1 MNMSDVIK
9 KNWEIKEDTS
19 STILRPKHKSF
30 MVIYR
35 KDQKIPLIHLI
46 PKKLTD
52 VPKVYD
58 FIIASQAFRL
68 RSPYQRTLNLVL
80 LPLIKMLDFKGQLFF
95 IYSSGNDFTK
105 KILKQFFPKINP
117 FQFNNP
123 KAFIRT
129 ITQNIPEFSKKYKV
143 NVSSFLF
150 SFLNISLSSKRKF
163 SPMNSL
169 GLWNAITYVG
179 QISENEQNNIKI
191 NVKFL
196 DKISSTAKKLS
207 LNFKDN
213 LMRFE
218 KKIK

>member
-1 MNMSDVIK
+1 
-9 KNWEIKEDTS
+9 
-19 STILRPKHKSF
+19 
-30 MVIYR
+30 
-35 KDQKIPLIHLI
+35 
-46 PKKLTD
+46 
-52 VPKVYD
+52 
-58 FIIASQAFRL
+58 
-68 RSPYQRTLNLVL
+68 
-80 LPLIKMLDFKGQLFF
+80 MLDFRGQLFF

-117 FQFNNP
+117 FQFNDP
-123 KAFIRT
+123 KTFIKT
-129 ITQNIPEFSKKYKV
+129 ISQNIPEFSKKYKV
-143 NVSSFLF
+143 NVSNFLF

-191 NVKFL
+191 NVRFL
-196 DKISSTAKKLS
+196 DKISSSAKKLS

>member
-1 MNMSDVIK
+1 M
-9 KNWEIKEDTS
+9 
-19 STILRPKHKSF
+19 IL
-30 MVIYR
+30 
-35 KDQKIPLIHLI
+35 Q
-46 PKKLTD
+46 
-52 VPKVYD
+52 
-58 FIIASQAFRL
+58 
-68 RSPYQRTLNLVL
+68 
-80 LPLIKMLDFKGQLFF
+80 
-95 IYSSGNDFTK
+95 K

-117 FQFNNP
+117 FQFNDP

-129 ITQNIPEFSKKYKV
+129 ISQNIPDFSKKYKV
-143 NVSSFLF
+143 NVSNFLF

-179 QISENEQNNIKI
+179 QISENEQNKINI

-196 DKISSTAKKLS
+196 DKISSSAKKLS

-213 LMRFE
+213 MMRFE